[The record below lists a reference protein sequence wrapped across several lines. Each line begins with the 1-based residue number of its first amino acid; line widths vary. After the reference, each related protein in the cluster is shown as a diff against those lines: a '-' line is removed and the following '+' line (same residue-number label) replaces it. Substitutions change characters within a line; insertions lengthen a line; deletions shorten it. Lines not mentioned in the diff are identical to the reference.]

1 MSNAPFSGT
10 TYHAYKYRKVMFQR
24 ANGIVP
30 IVVKKEVKLKEIIIM
45 QLQIKQSYNMLRNN
59 YKLVKMV
66 LQNHNSC
73 RVHNKW

>member
-30 IVVKKEVKLKEIIIM
+30 IVIKKEVKLK
-45 QLQIKQSYNMLRNN
+45 RNN
-59 YKLVKMV
+59 Y
-66 LQNHNSC
+66 C
-73 RVHNKW
+73 AIINKAIIQYA